1 MKSVARPPDAAGWRM
16 PSKSGHL
23 RPRMA
28 GIRCITGPRD
38 RGTFFTRAMEVGG
51 MYVRSF
57 NLTGESGIG
66 FLADV
71 D

>member
-1 MKSVARPPDAAGWRM
+1 MPPAGERQAILTPQASHGRHKM
-16 PSKSGHL
+16 HHGT
-23 RPRMA
+23 A
-28 GIRCITGPRD
+28 GPRD
-38 RGTFFTRAMEVGG
+38 FLTRAMEVGG